1 MNDKYKGMNNKDFK
15 EYCDA
20 EGIEVDSKNVSKP
33 TRAEYIAAIE
43 KFESKHFKKVVDS
56 EPEEVEEKIEE
67 DDFSKEV
74 EEVKSAVTVSAAQDK
89 EEFKAEEPKKLT
101 RSQKR
106 RKQYNELMALKRVII
121 TSNANN
127 QTKTDGIERIAWG
140 NRLLGHQVDNIVIG
154 KPWHVREG
162 ALRNLRASMIRQPVQ
177 DDDSNTVK
185 FEVVPAW
192 NIQELEPLSK
202 EEIEKIAKRQAIR
215 NASIESLI

>member
-15 EYCDA
+15 EYCEA
-20 EGIEVDSKNVSKP
+20 EGIDVDSRNVSKP

-43 KFESKHFKKVVDS
+43 KFESGQFKKVVDS
-56 EPEEVEEKIEE
+56 EPEVKVKVEE

-74 EEVKSAVTVSAAQDK
+74 EEVKNGGSENDVQEK
-89 EEFKAEEPKKLT
+89 EEPKAEEPKKLT

-162 ALRNLRASMIRQPVQ
+162 ALRNLRASIIRQPIQ
-177 DDDSNTVK
+177 DDDSNTVR

-192 NIQELEPLSK
+192 NIQELEPLTK

-215 NASIESLI
+215 NASIDSLI